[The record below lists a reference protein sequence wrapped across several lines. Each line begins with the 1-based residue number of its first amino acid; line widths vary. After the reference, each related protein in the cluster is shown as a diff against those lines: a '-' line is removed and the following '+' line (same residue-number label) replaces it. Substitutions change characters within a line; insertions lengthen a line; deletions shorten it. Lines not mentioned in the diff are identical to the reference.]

1 MDGATYVTDVAR
13 LDQLGGPTSA
23 SGYRLFFDNHNRT
36 PCASEGD
43 RCGQPV
49 RAGTDN
55 HSIDG
60 RHVTEATTP
69 RYARPMVTTI
79 VLATCDIHQ
88 IPETAQ
94 AIADLND
101 VSEVYS
107 VAGDYDLVVM
117 VRTRTH
123 EDLARV
129 VSEEIA
135 RVPGV
140 ERTQTLV
147 AFKVFSRHDVEAL
160 FSVGFEEEV
169 S

>member
-1 MDGATYVTDVAR
+1 
-13 LDQLGGPTSA
+13 
-23 SGYRLFFDNHNRT
+23 
-36 PCASEGD
+36 
-43 RCGQPV
+43 
-49 RAGTDN
+49 
-55 HSIDG
+55 
-60 RHVTEATTP
+60 
-69 RYARPMVTTI
+69 MVTTV
-79 VLATCDIHQ
+79 VLAVCDIHQ

-94 AIADLND
+94 AIADLSD

-117 VRTRTH
+117 VRTRNH

-129 VSEEIA
+129 VSEESA

>member
-1 MDGATYVTDVAR
+1 
-13 LDQLGGPTSA
+13 
-23 SGYRLFFDNHNRT
+23 
-36 PCASEGD
+36 
-43 RCGQPV
+43 
-49 RAGTDN
+49 
-55 HSIDG
+55 
-60 RHVTEATTP
+60 
-69 RYARPMVTTI
+69 MVNTI
-79 VLATCDIHQ
+79 VLAVCDIHR

-94 AIADLND
+94 EIADISD

-107 VAGDYDLVVM
+107 VAGDFDLVIM

-123 EDLARV
+123 DDLARV

-135 RVPGV
+135 KVKGV